1 MPSGSCTLFKSLIR
15 FSYAVMYLD
24 LSEIFF
30 YRMEFECKH
39 KDLWELCVWKILFV
53 KQELTS
59 DIDIGGRGVMLCNVT
74 FNNIS
79 VVSLWAVLLVEDAG
93 LPSENHQHTTSHWIL
108 YHIMLYWVHLAMRG
122 IQTHNF
128 KTLILSHYVVI
139 IINYS
144 NIHSTLQYR
153 FLFFIQIKNCFNFQ
167 IISSLG

>member
-15 FSYAVMYLD
+15 FSYTVMYLD

-93 LPSENHQHTTSHWIL
+93 LPSENHQHATSHWL
-108 YHIMLYWVHLAMRG
+108 TLSHNVVLSTPRLNG
-122 IQTHNF
+122 IRTHNV
-128 KTLILSHYVVI
+128 SHTNKSVI
-139 IINYS
+139 
-144 NIHSTLQYR
+144 
-153 FLFFIQIKNCFNFQ
+153 
-167 IISSLG
+167 